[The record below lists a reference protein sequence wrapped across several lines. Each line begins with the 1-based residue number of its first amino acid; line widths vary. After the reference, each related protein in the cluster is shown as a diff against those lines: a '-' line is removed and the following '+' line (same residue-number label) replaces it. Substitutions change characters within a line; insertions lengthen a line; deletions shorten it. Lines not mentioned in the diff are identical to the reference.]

1 MSYNTLLAGSNSS
14 AIEDIFV
21 HMEDTFFCV
30 TTSLRYADIIRHIRI
45 FKPELFVLC
54 LRTETREVV
63 SRMSSVK
70 AECDKYGIAFVI
82 IGEADD
88 CSYFKRIAIN
98 VADLTLIKPLSN
110 RSIEDQ
116 LATFMRGWQRKEK
129 VASEKSDVGEGSVNK
144 TTSEKNES
152 SVSTNYSEEAM
163 DIVDDIL
170 DEKSYLER
178 KHILVVDDDPKML
191 KLIKRQL
198 SDNYDVATAV
208 NGKVALRFLENKRT
222 DLILLDYEMP
232 GKSGAEVLA
241 EIRAVEKNKNLPVIF
256 LTGVSEREKI
266 AEVMTYNPQGYLLK
280 PIDRT
285 KLINKIKNQIG

>member
-1 MSYNTLLAGSNSS
+1 MSYNTLLAGSNTA

-45 FKPELFVLC
+45 FKPEVFILC

-63 SRMSSVK
+63 SRMLSVK
-70 AECDKYGIAFVI
+70 AECEKYEIPFVI

-98 VADLTLIKPLSN
+98 AADLTLVKPLSN
-110 RSIEDQ
+110 RSIEEQ
-116 LATFMRGWQRKEK
+116 LATFMRGWKRTNHSD
-129 VASEKSDVGEGSVNK
+129 SEKSIADVAGEKAAGGE
-144 TTSEKNES
+144 TDS
-152 SVSTNYSEEAM
+152 SVSTNFSDEAM

-170 DEKSYLER
+170 DESRYAER

-208 NGKVALRFLENKRT
+208 NGKVAMRFLENKRT

-241 EIRAVEKNKNLPVIF
+241 EIRAVEKNKSLPVIF
-256 LTGVSEREKI
+256 LTGVSERDKI
-266 AEVMTYNPQGYLLK
+266 AEVMAYNPQGYLLK

-285 KLINKIKNQIG
+285 KLINKIKDQIG